1 MDELMYDDGVFDPVY
16 ELALLDEAG
25 LMDVELDWTNFDKVV
40 QEVITDKEY
49 NNASL
54 GFY

>member
-25 LMDVELDWTNFDKVV
+25 LLEL
-40 QEVITDKEY
+40 EVDTDREY
-49 NNASL
+49 NDANL
-54 GFY
+54 GLY